1 MPPLFV
7 PQYSY
12 DDDTLTPPTPGKDL
26 ILAVGLVLSRLGVGP
41 KGGGGY
47 AGIPLSVGSTTTS
60 FRRHDGVEMR
70 LPNSD
75 LVLWSAPFDSAA
87 RKLGINIL
95 AERPGWEWLRW
106 TLADHVAADYERLA
120 PDLDVVPI
128 HPPTGDA
135 GPLVVVPCGSRKRDY
150 PAPAKDLYISSYQ
163 QLCLRAAYALTA
175 PANIRILSGRYGLLE
190 LDTEIEPYDLR
201 LGQPGS
207 VTADDIFDQAVNTGI
222 LDAPDVVALAGKDY
236 TGMVT
241 ATWPH
246 TRTPL
251 AGSRGIGDQQHRLAR
266 IAATGPTALVEY
278 STLPY
283 PAN

>member
-7 PQYSY
+7 PHYSY

-175 PANIRILSGRYGLLE
+175 PANIRILSY
-190 LDTEIEPYDLR
+190 
-201 LGQPGS
+201 
-207 VTADDIFDQAVNTGI
+207 
-222 LDAPDVVALAGKDY
+222 
-236 TGMVT
+236 
-241 ATWPH
+241 
-246 TRTPL
+246 
-251 AGSRGIGDQQHRLAR
+251 AGSDFVRATFPRWTAEMRGHLGGVCSSLAEGFHSR
-266 IAATGPTALVEY
+266 SIASRMRRVGRMIWTSG
-278 STLPY
+278 
-283 PAN
+283 